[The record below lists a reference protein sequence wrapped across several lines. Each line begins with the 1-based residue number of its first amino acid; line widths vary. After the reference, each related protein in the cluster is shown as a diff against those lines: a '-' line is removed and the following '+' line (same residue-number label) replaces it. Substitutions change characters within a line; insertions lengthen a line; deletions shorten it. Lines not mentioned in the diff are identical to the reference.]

1 MNKLALLSI
10 AVLVAAGRPV
20 RAASDCDAVV
30 AATQKVLHVPA
41 HLYMT
46 ETARLNGGKARN
58 AETIYLNDTMYTN
71 LNNGV
76 WLKSPMTLQEL
87 ADARRDSAKDFGACS
102 LAHDELVGVE
112 PATLYQ

>member
-1 MNKLALLSI
+1 
-10 AVLVAAGRPV
+10 
-20 RAASDCDAVV
+20 
-30 AATQKVLHVPA
+30 
-41 HLYMT
+41 
-46 ETARLNGGKARN
+46 
-58 AETIYLNDTMYTN
+58 MYTN